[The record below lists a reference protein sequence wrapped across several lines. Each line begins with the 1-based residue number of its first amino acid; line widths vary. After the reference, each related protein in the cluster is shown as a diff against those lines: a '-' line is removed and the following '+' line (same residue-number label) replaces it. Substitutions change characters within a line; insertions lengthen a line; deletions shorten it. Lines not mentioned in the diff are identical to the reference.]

1 MTRAF
6 ALPLVLW
13 LAGGAAAGAQ
23 EVTKV
28 IDGETLEVEGVGK
41 VRLVGIA
48 ARESSMRLG
57 PSGPAAPPRSGPETP
72 PPPLI
77 TGSVGIKPD
86 SRSRDELSR
95 LVLGRRVRLEYD
107 EAANKGRGIPAR
119 TCSCTTTP
127 WSTRRCF
134 GRVSLGWT
142 PRGRLPRCSCSR
154 NWSSRRVQGPRP
166 VGGRVQALRHGSE
179 FVRSPRVPS
188 YLATDV
194 SMPCRSRA
202 KPAWRTHV
210 ARRLARPKAP
220 PHPPALPPPPLPP
233 PPPAARRNRHVPC
246 ATVAGGHAWANSV
259 FPNRLR
265 TGIGGR
271 LARDPNSNAEVN
283 SDDGD
288 RFDNSGTR
296 PGQRDDQAGGI
307 TNRPLDEE
315 IANQRELPPRG
326 DMECREGRR

>member
-107 EAANKGRGIPAR
+107 EAANKGRGAPRAYVFLHDDTLVNAEMLRAGLAR
-119 TCSCTTTP
+119 VDTSRP
-127 WSTRRCF
+127 F
-134 GRVSLGWT
+134 ASLQLFKELEQQARAEY
-142 PRGRLPRCSCSR
+142 RGL
-154 NWSSRRVQGPRP
+154 W
-166 VGGRVQALRHGSE
+166 A
-179 FVRSPRVPS
+179 
-188 YLATDV
+188 DV
-194 SMPCRSRA
+194 SKR
-202 KPAWRTHV
+202 
-210 ARRLARPKAP
+210 
-220 PHPPALPPPPLPP
+220 
-233 PPPAARRNRHVPC
+233 
-246 ATVAGGHAWANSV
+246 
-259 FPNRLR
+259 
-265 TGIGGR
+265 
-271 LARDPNSNAEVN
+271 
-283 SDDGD
+283 
-288 RFDNSGTR
+288 
-296 PGQRDDQAGGI
+296 
-307 TNRPLDEE
+307 
-315 IANQRELPPRG
+315 
-326 DMECREGRR
+326 